1 MRVIIGLT
9 VLAVSLLL
17 GGCSHPNQAA
27 YATPL
32 PPPPHPVKASP
43 VTASPVKTFPLRTKT
58 FPEGQSRMP
67 PRVSLDT
74 SVLPSAVALH
84 YVMLDTGGNCAVVD
98 SKPSAGS
105 GKIIG
110 DKEGYTSLESANKA
124 LKECKAKYKTT
135 AGALPTTIDTVRGIA
150 NALDLGK
157 TDQAVGIAKAYVDNL
172 RVNVGNYYWGFAADR
187 LSPEQAEAAVN
198 LFPGIG
204 LFDSPEQG
212 MAKLKVLRQD
222 IEKELALD
230 EANARNNKFSE
241 ARVLSARHL
250 ILAIGTDED
259 LEKALANMDTL
270 RAKSEWPDVVRMLT
284 DAVKQEAEVKFKAAQ
299 AKANQLGGVHK
310 LTRKD
315 IEGLSDEQVKKLRG
329 Y

>member
-1 MRVIIGLT
+1 MRVIIGLA

-17 GGCSHPNQAA
+17 GGCCHPNQAA

-32 PPPPHPVKASP
+32 PPPHPVKASP
-43 VTASPVKTFPLRTKT
+43 VKASPVKTFPLRTKT

-67 PRVSLDT
+67 PRVSLGT
-74 SVLPSAVALH
+74 SVLPSATALH
-84 YVMLDTGGNCAVVD
+84 YVTLDTGGNCAMVD

-110 DKEGYTSLESANKA
+110 DKEGYTSSESANKA
-124 LKECKAKYKTT
+124 LKECKAKYNT

-157 TDQAVGIAKAYVDNL
+157 TDQAVEIAKTYVDNL
-172 RVNVGNYYWGFAADR
+172 RVNVGKYYWGFAADR
-187 LSPEQAEAAVN
+187 LSPEHAEAAVN
-198 LFPGIG
+198 LLPGIG

-212 MAKLKVLRQD
+212 IAKLKVLRQD

-230 EANARNNKFSE
+230 ETNARNNKFSE
-241 ARVLSARHL
+241 ARVLSARYL
-250 ILAIGTDED
+250 IRAIGTDED
-259 LEKALANMDTL
+259 LENALANIDTL
-270 RAKSEWPDVVRMLT
+270 HAKSEWPDVVRMLT
-284 DAVKQEAEVKFKAAQ
+284 DAVEQEAEVKFKAAQ
-299 AKANQLGGVHK
+299 AKAKQLGGVHK

-315 IEGLSDEQVKKLRG
+315 IEGLSDDQVKKLRG

>member
-1 MRVIIGLT
+1 M
-9 VLAVSLLL
+9 
-17 GGCSHPNQAA
+17 
-27 YATPL
+27 
-32 PPPPHPVKASP
+32 
-43 VTASPVKTFPLRTKT
+43 
-58 FPEGQSRMP
+58 
-67 PRVSLDT
+67 
-74 SVLPSAVALH
+74 LPSATALH
-84 YVMLDTGGNCAVVD
+84 YVTLDTGGNCAVVD

-110 DKEGYTSLESANKA
+110 DKEGYTSSESANKA
-124 LKECKAKYKTT
+124 LKECKAKYNT
-135 AGALPTTIDTVRGIA
+135 AGALPTTIETVRGIA

-157 TDQAVGIAKAYVDNL
+157 TDQAVEIAKAYVDNL
-172 RVNVGNYYWGFAADR
+172 KVNVGKYYRGLAADR

-212 MAKLKVLRQD
+212 IAKLKVLRQD

-230 EANARNNKFSE
+230 ETNARNNKFSE
-241 ARVLSARHL
+241 ARVLSARYL
-250 ILAIGTDED
+250 IRAIGTDED
-259 LEKALANMDTL
+259 LENALANIDTL
-270 RAKSEWPDVVRMLT
+270 RAKSEWPDVVKMLT
-284 DAVKQEAEVKFKAAQ
+284 DAVEQEAEVKFKAAQ
-299 AKANQLGGVHK
+299 AKAKQLGGVHK